1 MSESFWDAC
10 FDRPLPT
17 REGRHLRTLRD
28 AYEFIRERCAY
39 PGHPLVTATLGALR
53 VAAQSGGSPDA
64 RRAQERTAR
73 LMRINR
79 WGGN

>member
-1 MSESFWDAC
+1 MSESYWDAC

-28 AYEFIRERCAY
+28 ANEFIRERCAY
-39 PGHPLVTATLGALR
+39 PGHPLARATLNALH